1 MINIVS
7 LCISALKKK
16 ESSSVKPSGSSVMP
30 RSLQELRQAYKD
42 AKLSNDP
49 VDRGWCMC
57 YEEFNSA
64 LIDYCKGLNKKK

>member
-1 MINIVS
+1 
-7 LCISALKKK
+7 
-16 ESSSVKPSGSSVMP
+16 MP